1 MKRKIKDFS
10 KFVNE
15 ELEMRDDMYSGEE
28 TETMPITKPVTR
40 PKPGIGPIP
49 APVPGTEPDP
59 QGMTRYMDY
68 EMDDERY
75 EDYSDRESE
84 DDGVEYEDSFVQTEE
99 EEGVYIGTQLMEEL
113 ARELGV
119 EIVDNE
125 INYDGHVINFYSE
138 TEAFDI
144 DGESYTRDERG
155 KKVPIKTVEQVL
167 DFLGGGGSKGMAQP
181 TRGAQ
186 PTRNKKAQE
195 VLDRFEKGGSKDM
208 AQPTRM
214 MEERFRA
221 GRGRPGRI

>member
-59 QGMTRYMDY
+59 QGMTRYMDN
-68 EMDDERY
+68 EMDDEMDM
-75 EDYSDRESE
+75 DYSDRESE

-167 DFLGGGGSKGMAQP
+167 DFLGGSSSKGMAQP
-181 TRGAQ
+181 TRG
-186 PTRNKKAQE
+186 
-195 VLDRFEKGGSKDM
+195 

>member
-28 TETMPITKPVTR
+28 TETMPITKPITR

-49 APVPGTEPDP
+49 APAPGTEPDP

-68 EMDDERY
+68 GMDDEMDM
-75 EDYSDRESE
+75 DYPYREINSE
-84 DDGVEYEDSFVQTEE
+84 DDGVEYEDNFVQTEE

-113 ARELGV
+113 ARKLGV

-125 INYDGHVINFYSE
+125 INYKDHVINFYSE

-144 DGESYTRDERG
+144 DGESYTTNENG
-155 KKVPIKTVEQVL
+155 KKVPIKRVEQVL
-167 DFLGGGGSKGMAQP
+167 NFLGIS
-181 TRGAQ
+181 
-186 PTRNKKAQE
+186 
-195 VLDRFEKGGSKDM
+195 GSKDM

>member
-167 DFLGGGGSKGMAQP
+167 DFLGGSSSKGMAQP
-181 TRGAQ
+181 TRG
-186 PTRNKKAQE
+186 
-195 VLDRFEKGGSKDM
+195 

>member
-84 DDGVEYEDSFVQTEE
+84 DDGVEYEDSFAQTEE

-167 DFLGGGGSKGMAQP
+167 DFLGGSSSKGMAQP
-181 TRGAQ
+181 TRG
-186 PTRNKKAQE
+186 
-195 VLDRFEKGGSKDM
+195 

>member
-59 QGMTRYMDY
+59 QGMTRYMDN
-68 EMDDERY
+68 EMDDEMDM
-75 EDYSDRESE
+75 DYSDRESE
-84 DDGVEYEDSFVQTEE
+84 DDGVEYEDSFAQTEE

-181 TRGAQ
+181 TR
-186 PTRNKKAQE
+186 NKKAQE
-195 VLDRFEKGGSKDM
+195 VLDRLERGGSKDI

>member
-1 MKRKIKDFS
+1 
-10 KFVNE
+10 
-15 ELEMRDDMYSGEE
+15 
-28 TETMPITKPVTR
+28 MPITKPVTR

-68 EMDDERY
+68 
-75 EDYSDRESE
+75 SDREIESE

-167 DFLGGGGSKGMAQP
+167 DFLGGGGSKGMV
-181 TRGAQ
+181 Q

-195 VLDRFEKGGSKDM
+195 VIDRFERGGSKDI